1 MKYVIIGTAGH
12 VDHGKSALIKALTGT
27 DTDRLKEEKARGIS
41 IDLGFAAMDLSPE
54 TIAGIVDVPGHER
67 FLKNM
72 LAGTG
77 GIDVAML
84 VIAADEGVMPQTR
97 EHLAM
102 LHFYGIEHGVVVINK
117 VDKVDADWLEL
128 VEEDVSEL
136 LAGTFLAAAPRC
148 RVSAVTGA
156 GLDVLKS
163 SLLKAAEAVTVRDSR
178 APFRLWIDRVFT
190 VKGYGTVVTGSVLSG
205 TACVGDALSLYPVRQ
220 QVRVRGVE
228 SHGHKVEAVY
238 AGQRAALNLAG
249 TPASEITRGMFLSHN
264 DYGQVS
270 EAWDVRVML
279 DQPVE
284 SGTRIRLHLGTGEFL
299 GRLHA
304 FKEDNPQYRRFI
316 AEEPVAAGAGDRGI
330 IRLYS
335 PQTLLGGVM
344 LIAPCKQARRIS
356 EEREI
361 LAQAL
366 LTQDTEQVIYG
377 ILAENT
383 SLMSEGEVKRQA
395 VYFTASQVEQSLEA
409 LRSAKKIIMLD
420 QLFIAIRSLK
430 LLTRQCTALLEAFH
444 REQPDRAGVSGEIVR
459 QKLGL
464 TEKAFDKLAALWS
477 KEGTLT
483 INDGELA
490 LPAHANNY
498 QVWSLNVMK
507 ASEQALTEPGFLTID
522 AAILGEKLKLLPE
535 EAKIAFHMLLSKGV
549 VVQVD
554 SVYIHQ
560 TTIQKAVRLLQH
572 YFRDNEE
579 LTVSQLRTMLNT
591 SRKVALPLLEYFD
604 ALKYTVRSGD
614 ARRPGAALSA
624 LSQSE
629 AGDF

>member
-27 DTDRLKEEKARGIS
+27 ETDRLKEEKARGIS
-41 IDLGFAAMDLSPE
+41 IDLGFAAMELSPE
-54 TIAGIVDVPGHER
+54 IIAGIVDVPGHER

-102 LHFYGIEHGVVVINK
+102 LHFYGIQHGVVVINK
-117 VDKVDADWLEL
+117 VDKVDEEWLEL

-156 GLDVLKS
+156 GLDALKE
-163 SLLKAAEAVTVRDSR
+163 SLLQAAEAVTVRDSQ

-205 TACVGDALSLYPVRQ
+205 TARVGDALTLYPVRQ
-220 QVRVRGVE
+220 QVRVRGTE
-228 SHGHKVEAVY
+228 SHGQKVEAVY

-249 TPASEITRGMFLSHN
+249 TAASEITRGMFLSH
-264 DYGQVS
+264 DDHGQVS

-299 GRLHA
+299 GRLHS
-304 FKEDNPQYRRFI
+304 FKEDNPQYMRLI
-316 AEEPVAAGAGDRGI
+316 AEEPIAAGAGDRGI

-335 PQTLLGGVM
+335 PQVLLGGVM
-344 LIAPCKQARRIS
+344 LIAPGKQARRIS
-356 EEREI
+356 EERR
-361 LAQAL
+361 LMADAL
-366 LTQDTEQVIYG
+366 LNRDTAQVVYG
-377 ILAENT
+377 ILAENK
-383 SLMSEGEVKRQA
+383 SLMTDSEVKRQA
-395 VYFTASQVEQSLEA
+395 AYFTARQIEQSLAA
-409 LRSAKKIIMLD
+409 LQIDNQIIMLD

-430 LLTRQCTALLEAFH
+430 RLTQQCTALLEEFH
-444 REQPDRAGVSGEIVR
+444 REQPERAGVSGEVIR
-459 QKLGL
+459 QKLDL
-464 TEKAFDKLAALWS
+464 TEKAFDKLAAYWN
-477 KEGTLT
+477 KEGTL
-483 INDGELA
+483 ISNDGDIA
-490 LPAHANNY
+490 LPSHASKY
-498 QVWSLNVMK
+498 QAWCLTVIE
-507 ASEQALTEPGFLTID
+507 ACEQALDQPEFLTID
-522 AAILGEKLKLLPE
+522 APILGERLNLLPE
-535 EAKIAFHMLLSKGV
+535 EADIAFHMLLSKGLII
-549 VVQVD
+549 QVD

-572 YFRDNEE
+572 YFRANEE

-604 ALKYTVRSGD
+604 MCKYTVRSGD
-614 ARRPGAALSA
+614 VRRPGLKLAAFS
-624 LSQSE
+624 
-629 AGDF
+629 

>member
-27 DTDRLKEEKARGIS
+27 ETDRLKEEKARGIS
-41 IDLGFAAMDLSPE
+41 IDLGFAAMDLNPE

-102 LHFYGIEHGVVVINK
+102 LHFYGIQHGVVVINK
-117 VDKVDADWLEL
+117 VDKVDEEWLEL
-128 VEEDVSEL
+128 VEEDISEL

-156 GLDVLKS
+156 GLDALKA
-163 SLLKAAEAVTVRDSR
+163 SLLQAAGAVTARDSQ

-190 VKGYGTVVTGSVLSG
+190 VKGYGTIVTGSVLSG
-205 TACVGDALSLYPVRQ
+205 TARVGDALTLYPLKQ
-220 QVRVRGVE
+220 QVRVRGTE
-228 SHGHKVEAVY
+228 SHSQKVEAVY

-249 TPASEITRGMFLSHN
+249 TAASEITRGMFLSH
-264 DYGQVS
+264 DDHGQVS

-299 GRLHA
+299 GRLYS
-304 FKEDNPQYRRFI
+304 FKEDNPQYMRLI

-335 PQTLLGGVM
+335 PQVLLGGVM

-356 EEREI
+356 EERR
-361 LAQAL
+361 LMADAL
-366 LTQDTEQVIYG
+366 LNRDTGQVVYG
-377 ILAENT
+377 ILAENK
-383 SLMSEGEVKRQA
+383 SLMTDSEVKRQA
-395 VYFTASQVEQSLEA
+395 GYFTASEIDCSLRA
-409 LRSAKKIIMLD
+409 LQTDEKIIMLD
-420 QLFIAIRSLK
+420 QFFIAICSLK
-430 LLTRQCTALLEAFH
+430 ELTRQCVALLEEFH
-444 REQPDRAGVSGEIVR
+444 REQPERAGVSGEVIR
-459 QKLGL
+459 QKLDL
-464 TEKAFDKLAALWS
+464 TEKAFDKLVAYWS
-477 KEGTLT
+477 KQGMLASTGGD
-483 INDGELA
+483 IA
-490 LPAHANNY
+490 LPSHASKY
-498 QVWSLNVMK
+498 QAWCLNLIQ
-507 ASEQALTEPGFLTID
+507 ACEQVLTESEFLTID
-522 AAILGEKLKLLPE
+522 APILGKMLNLLPE
-535 EAKIAFHMLLSKGV
+535 EAETAFHMLLSKGLII
-549 VVQVD
+549 QVD

-560 TTIQKAVRLLQH
+560 TTIQKAVRLLQR
-572 YFRDNEE
+572 YFRANEE

-604 ALKYTVRSGD
+604 MCKYTVRSGD
-614 ARRPGAALSA
+614 VRRSGLKLAAFS
-624 LSQSE
+624 
-629 AGDF
+629 